1 MTILFQGKL
10 HVALTLSLLLGL
22 SGCANQNS
30 YHKHNHCSKDNPKDE
45 PLSSYGNEDH
55 YVVEGKNY
63 HVLHSAKNYNKV
75 GVASWY
81 GNKFHGHLTSTRER
95 YKRYGL
101 TAASPEL
108 PLPTRV
114 KVTNLENGRSVI
126 VKVNDRGPFKS
137 NRLLDVSYTAAKQL
151 GLINNGT
158 AKVRVVALHS
168 GQPQSLDSLA
178 ARRVLQVGAF
188 AQRNNATLYSSKI
201 TQLTQQPVHVRAVTE
216 NNKTVFRVEVGPFE
230 SQASLNNTQKD
241 LEKQGVKNINA
252 RFS

>member
-1 MTILFQGKL
+1 MTILFHKKL
-10 HVALTLSLLLGL
+10 PVALTLSALLCL
-22 SGCANQNS
+22 SGCANQPS
-30 YHKHNHCSKDNPKDE
+30 HHKFNRHTKNNLQDE
-45 PLSSYGNEDH
+45 PLSSYGNENH
-55 YVVEGKNY
+55 YVIEGKHY
-63 HVLHSAKNYNKV
+63 HVLHSAKDYNKV

-95 YKRYGL
+95 YNMYGL

-114 KVTNLENGRSVI
+114 RVTNLENGRSVI

-151 GLINNGT
+151 GIINHGT

-188 AQRNNATLYSSKI
+188 AQRNNASLYSSKI
-201 TQLTQQPVHVRAVTE
+201 TQLTEQPVHVRAVTE
-216 NNKTVFRVEVGPFE
+216 NNKTIFRVEIGPFE
-230 SQASLNNTQKD
+230 TQASLNNTQKH
-241 LEKQGVKNINA
+241 LEKKGIKNINA